1 MIALPVSLSASS
13 SAVTVAAGPSSRA
26 IEGETVRLA
35 CCSPAAGQRVSY
47 TWFKGAEVGPRHR
60 GQVWNISQA
69 TSADSGGYVCQVQ
82 AGDQVQNSTVL
93 NIDVECK
100 SPVSRGEKKK
110 GVRQFHR

>member
-13 SAVTVAAGPSSRA
+13 STLSVAAGPSSRV
-26 IEGETVRLA
+26 IEGETLSLA
-35 CCSPAAGQRVSY
+35 CCSPAAGQGVSY
-47 TWFKGAEVGPRHR
+47 TWLKGADLGPRHR

-82 AGDQVQNSTVL
+82 AGLQAQNSTVL

-100 SPVSRGEKKK
+100 SPVSRGGEERCDT
-110 GVRQFHR
+110 VS